1 MRSHYKKHSQGELKV
16 DILRV
21 DILRSLDEN
30 HMWINAFSCLN
41 PSDDMKRQIG
51 EWVLDKLASKEKTLP
66 AMDLDAADSDP
77 IDTMQI
83 LTGHVYLR
91 FNKS

>member
-51 EWVLDKLASKEKTLP
+51 EWVLDKLSSGVAVRPVRL
-66 AMDLDAADSDP
+66 
-77 IDTMQI
+77 
-83 LTGHVYLR
+83 
-91 FNKS
+91 KSGMKVHSMVFH